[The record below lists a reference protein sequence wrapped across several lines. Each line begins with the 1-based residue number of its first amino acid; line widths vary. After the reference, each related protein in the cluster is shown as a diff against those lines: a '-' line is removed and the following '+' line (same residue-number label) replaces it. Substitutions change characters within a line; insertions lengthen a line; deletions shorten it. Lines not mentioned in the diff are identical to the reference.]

1 MLRLLLVIFLVG
13 FFTEIFPQDT
23 LKLMQ
28 YNLLYY
34 GKDTDFC
41 TQDINTKNQNLSNI
55 IQYIKPDILAVNELD
70 GEGAYP
76 ESDDEEYLLSNAL
89 NTNGISHYKAAPFN
103 TTYLANTLFYN
114 SDKLVLDNHEPI
126 RFQVGTYPK
135 TFNAYTFYYRSD
147 DLEENSDTTFFTC
160 FVVHLK
166 AGNDNSNIQERE
178 DETEILMDFI
188 ENNYEEEMNYF
199 IMGDLNVYTG
209 DEPAFQNLINDYG
222 VYNVYDPIDEVGNW
236 HDNSTYSKY
245 HTQSTHTSG
254 DCYSG
259 GGMDDRFD
267 FILASSSVMGGM
279 NSVKYIEDSYDTPGQ
294 DGESFNS
301 SLTTIS
307 NSTVP
312 DNIAQSLYDFS
323 DHLPVTLE
331 FEVDKNFADI
341 VEIESLDFTPENPG
355 INDSVFV
362 SASILDTQGRMENVT
377 LHWGYESGNY
387 ESSELMEFSDGVY
400 TGSIPPA
407 ESHDKVYF
415 KVSGADEFDNILV
428 ESDEYFYEI
437 EQNTGVFQHEQNA
450 ERPIKIN
457 NPVRENL
464 KIWFESRPESV
475 NIQIG
480 TLEGQELINRNF
492 EYVGEIPLSISLD
505 EFESGIYWLRI
516 KTSETSAYGEKII
529 LINR

>member
-1 MLRLLLVIFLVG
+1 MFRLLLVIFFIG
-13 FFTEIFPQDT
+13 FFTELFPQDT

-34 GKDTDFC
+34 GKNTDFC
-41 TQDINTKNQNLSNI
+41 TQNIDTKNQDLSRI
-55 IQYIKPDILAVNELD
+55 VQHIKPDILGVNELD

-76 ESDDEEYLLSNAL
+76 VDNDEEYLLNNAL
-89 NTNGISHYKAAPFN
+89 NTNGISHYKAAPFS

-114 SDKLVLDNHEPI
+114 SDKLVLDNHETI
-126 RFQVGTYPK
+126 RFQVGDFEK
-135 TFNAYTFYYRSD
+135 IFNAYTFYYRSD

-166 AGNDNSNIQERE
+166 AGSDNSNIQEKE

-188 ENNYEEEMNYF
+188 ENNYGEDWNYF
-199 IMGDLNVYTG
+199 IMGDLNVYTA

-222 VYNVYDPIDEVGNW
+222 AYNVYDPIDETGNW
-236 HDNSTYSKY
+236 HDNSSYSKY

-254 DCYSG
+254 DCHSG

-267 FILASSSVMGGM
+267 FILASASVMGGT
-279 NSVKYIEDSYDTPGQ
+279 NSVKYIEDSYETPGQ

-301 SLTTIS
+301 TLTTTG

-312 DNIAQSLYDFS
+312 DDIAQALYNFS
-323 DHLPVTLE
+323 DHLPVTLK

-355 INDSVFV
+355 IDDSVLV
-362 SASILDTQGRMENVT
+362 SATILDTQNRLEEVK
-377 LHWGYESGNY
+377 LHWGYESGDY
-387 ESSELMEFSDGVY
+387 ESTKLMKISDGDY
-400 TGSIPPA
+400 AGSIPPV

-415 KVSGADEFDNILV
+415 MIRGVDEFDNILV
-428 ESDEYFYEI
+428 ESDEYYYEI
-437 EQNTGVFQHEQNA
+437 EQNTGLFEQ
-450 ERPIKIN
+450 ERNEEVPFEIN

-464 KIWFESRPESV
+464 KIWLNNRPESV
-475 NIQIG
+475 NVQIG
-480 TLEGQELINRNF
+480 TLDGQELINKNY
-492 EYVGEIPLSISLD
+492 ENTGETPLNVSLN
-505 EFESGIYWLRI
+505 ELESGIYWLRI
-516 KTSETSAYGEKII
+516 KTSETPAYGAKII
-529 LINR
+529 LLNR